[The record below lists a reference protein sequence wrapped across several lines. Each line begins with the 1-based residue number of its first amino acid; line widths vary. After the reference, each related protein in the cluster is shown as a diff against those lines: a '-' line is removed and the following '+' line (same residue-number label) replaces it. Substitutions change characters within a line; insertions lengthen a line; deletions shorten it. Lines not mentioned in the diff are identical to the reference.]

1 LVVLALLFAAL
12 FVGRVGAARRALVAQ
27 RWPAVA
33 LAGAAILAGLRGLIW
48 PALALGA
55 IAALLW
61 IAWPHLASRRPPPIV
76 ENAQDA
82 EARAVLGVGATAT
95 AAEIRAAY
103 RSKMAHAHPD
113 RGGAHA
119 DAARLTAARDRL
131 LKKLGG

>member
-1 LVVLALLFAAL
+1 
-12 FVGRVGAARRALVAQ
+12 
-27 RWPAVA
+27 
-33 LAGAAILAGLRGLIW
+33 
-48 PALALGA
+48 
-55 IAALLW
+55 
-61 IAWPHLASRRPPPIV
+61 V

-82 EARAVLGVGATAT
+82 EARAVLGVGSTAT